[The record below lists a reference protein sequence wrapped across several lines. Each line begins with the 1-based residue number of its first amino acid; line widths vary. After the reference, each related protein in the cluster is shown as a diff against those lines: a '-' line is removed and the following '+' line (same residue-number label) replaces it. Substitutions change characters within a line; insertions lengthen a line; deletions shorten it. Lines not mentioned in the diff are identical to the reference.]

1 MGFFK
6 LGGMTLKGLVKKPET
21 LRYPAES
28 KTPYEGQKGTV
39 VNAKPKDCTLCT
51 LCAKRCPTNA
61 IEVDRDKR
69 FWAISHLN
77 CIQCG
82 YCIAG
87 CPKKCLVMKGERPE
101 LAAKKVVEKIKIP
114 AQKKKDTAEQKA

>member
-6 LGGMTLKGLVKKPET
+6 LGTMTLKGLVKKPET
-21 LRYPAES
+21 LQYPAET
-28 KTPYEGQKGTV
+28 KEPYKDQKGTV
-39 VNAKPKDCTLCT
+39 INANPKDCTLCT

-61 IEVDRDKR
+61 IDVDREKR
-69 FWAISHLN
+69 TWAISHLN

-101 LAAKKVVEKIKIP
+101 LVAKKNVETIKIP
-114 AQKKKDTAEQKA
+114 APKKKEAEEKKA